1 MICIGSREVV
11 VLVEKLDI
19 SRYKLHLQRHLTKWI
34 FGATYDRKLGGEL
47 QIWRR
52 TGAGQNNYVLVDSS
66 VLPPGSQ
73 KAAGVF
79 AYIPNPPLEF
89 QEGDILG
96 VYQRGGSDRIKVYY
110 QETTGPVNY
119 RRPGDVDVNPPLN
132 ENTLIGAIPVNQYD
146 YPLVTVEI
154 GKY

>member
-1 MICIGSREVV
+1 M
-11 VLVEKLDI
+11 
-19 SRYKLHLQRHLTKWI
+19 
-34 FGATYDRKLGGEL
+34 
-47 QIWRR
+47 
-52 TGAGQNNYVLVDSS
+52 
-66 VLPPGSQ
+66 
-73 KAAGVF
+73 
-79 AYIPNPPLEF
+79 
-89 QEGDILG
+89 
-96 VYQRGGSDRIKVYY
+96 YQRGGSDRIKVYY